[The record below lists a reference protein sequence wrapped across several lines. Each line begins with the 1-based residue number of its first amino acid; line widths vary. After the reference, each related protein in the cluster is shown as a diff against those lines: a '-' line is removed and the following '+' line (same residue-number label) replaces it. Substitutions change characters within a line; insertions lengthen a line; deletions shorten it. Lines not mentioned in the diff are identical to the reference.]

1 MSKIVIIGTKSSG
14 KTCYFYGMFHKMQ
27 LGVSG
32 FSLRVNDK
40 EAYKKLREATKKLA
54 DIRLPIEKR
63 WPSITSTLDTYSL
76 DVLHNL
82 EKLDTLEWIDYPGEH
97 VSVVDD
103 NFIAQLDGAD
113 CLFVCVDGEL
123 LQGTED
129 ELDDIAADFYNESGM
144 DLCYALQR
152 AEKENKE
159 TFPPVCILI
168 TKYDAVPEELRTM
181 EIMIRFVQ
189 KCFPIL
195 FHPGKGK
202 GRMVTIC
209 PVTLGKDIAEG
220 GRLRP
225 ISVEK
230 PICFATFLM
239 QCAMVGQMKSEV
251 TNKLSELNQK
261 IEKYDSS
268 SWIGKLI
275 KPRPRQLSEEQ
286 KQVLLNMIQ
295 EHESDLNDLRNEIN
309 MLPLFINGEKQEWID

>member
-1 MSKIVIIGTKSSG
+1 MEDNLTAADLSSAETIGE
-14 KTCYFYGMFHKMQ
+14 YAF
-27 LGVSG
+27 
-32 FSLRVNDK
+32 VNNK
-40 EAYKKLREATKKLA
+40 NLTTLKLNEKGA
-54 DIRLPIEKR
+54 DIAEGAFAYAAALANVENLGKAKNIGDYAFAYT
-63 WPSITSTLDTYSL
+63 SIVNIDLSETETVGTQAFIRETLT
-76 DVLHNL
+76 
-82 EKLDTLEWIDYPGEH
+82 
-97 VSVVDD
+97 
-103 NFIAQLDGAD
+103 
-113 CLFVCVDGEL
+113 
-123 LQGTED
+123 
-129 ELDDIAADFYNESGM
+129 
-144 DLCYALQR
+144 
-152 AEKENKE
+152 
-159 TFPPVCILI
+159 PV
-168 TKYDAVPEELRTM
+168 T
-181 EIMIRFVQ
+181 
-189 KCFPIL
+189 
-195 FHPGKGK
+195 
-202 GRMVTIC
+202 
-209 PVTLGKDIAEG
+209 VTLGKDIAEG